1 MKTEKIAPEMA
12 EAEFDR
18 MCELLD
24 IDLTTKDEADA
35 ESLATVRGT
44 IVKAIQSGDMTIGD
58 DGLPTLATK
67 AGAAL
72 AFTMPTGATLLEG
85 DKAPEGHGTRR
96 TYLLIGALTRGK
108 FTPAKCTVKEVSV
121 LTAVM
126 SLFLA
131 A

>member
-1 MKTEKIAPEMA
+1 MKDNKIAPEMA

-18 MCELLD
+18 MCEMLD
-24 IDLTTKDEADA
+24 IDVSTDGEDDEK
-35 ESLATVRGT
+35 SLAATRQT
-44 IVKAIQSGDMTIGD
+44 IVKAIQTGAMTIGD
-58 DGLPTLATK
+58 DGLPTLTTK
-67 AGAAL
+67 AGAAI

-108 FTPAKCTVKEVSV
+108 FAPSKCTIKETTI
-121 LTAVM
+121 LTQVM